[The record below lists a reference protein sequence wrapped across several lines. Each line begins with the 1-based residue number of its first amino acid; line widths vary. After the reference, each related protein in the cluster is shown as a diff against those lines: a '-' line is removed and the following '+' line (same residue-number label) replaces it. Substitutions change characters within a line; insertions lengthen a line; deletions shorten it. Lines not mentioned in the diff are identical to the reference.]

1 MRFLLFDV
9 KPWHDTLEEYLSIAA
24 ALRPQLDE
32 SGGCDFIDR
41 FRRIAKPG
49 EAQGWILS
57 FQFWR
62 DEASLVRWRSNAI
75 HHDAQQNAR
84 DSVFEDYRLRV
95 GEVVYSEARDSTTN
109 RSDDVNDTDTFVAML
124 ETEASTLSLPLLSDP
139 QSFESLYRPGRFLH
153 IGVARSLTT
162 MKSAIES
169 ARVSAKLTHI
179 AIGRIERDYGMF
191 ERDQAPQIFAPR
203 ES

>member
-9 KPWHDTLEEYLSIAA
+9 KPWHDTLDEYLNIAA
-24 ALRPQLDE
+24 ALRPQLDA

-41 FRRIAKPG
+41 FHRVKSQEG
-49 EAQGWILS
+49 DDDWVLS

-95 GEVVYSEARDSTTN
+95 GEVIYSETASDSSHHV
-109 RSDDVNDTDTFVAML
+109 SDVPESGNFVVMI
-124 ETEASTLSLPLLSDP
+124 ETESSAITMPQLSGI
-139 QSFESLYRPGRFLH
+139 QCFESIYRPGKFLH
-153 IGVARSLTT
+153 VGATQSHATAISTIEQARSLA
-162 MKSAIES
+162 KPSHSAIGS
-169 ARVSAKLTHI
+169 V
-179 AIGRIERDYGMF
+179 ERDYGMF
-191 ERDQAPQIFAPR
+191 ERGQAPQVFAPR
-203 ES
+203 NA

>member
-41 FRRIAKPG
+41 FRRIAKPN

-62 DEASLVRWRSNAI
+62 DEASLVRWRSNSI

-95 GEVVYSEARDSTTN
+95 GEVIYSEAPDGTTTRAN
-109 RSDDVNDTDTFVAML
+109 GIDETGTFVAML
-124 ETEASTLSLPLLSDP
+124 ETEASTLPLPLLTDP
-139 QSFESLYRPGRFLH
+139 QSFESLYRPGKFLH
-153 IGVARSLTT
+153 VGVARALTT
-162 MKSAIES
+162 AMTAIAS
-169 ARVSAKLTHI
+169 ARTSAKLSHI
-179 AIGRIERDYGMF
+179 ALGRIERDYGMF
-191 ERDQAPQIFAPR
+191 ERDQAPQIFPPR
-203 ES
+203 EP